1 MLDNLK
7 AALDATGY
15 PFAHHAWRK
24 GSPELRGDFGIY
36 AEDGENALFAGNHHA
51 ERAITGT
58 VDFFSHD
65 ASGAA
70 MATIESALDSVELL
84 AWYVYLIQYED
95 DTGYL
100 HYTWRFEY
108 LG

>member
-1 MLDNLK
+1 MLDNLRT
-7 AALDATGY
+7 ALDATGY

-65 ASGAA
+65 AS
-70 MATIESALDSVELL
+70 VELL